1 MAKFFINRPVFAI
14 VIALFITIAG
24 FLCMFTLPVD
34 RYPTITPPQ
43 ISVRANYPGADSD
56 VVEQTVAEVIE
67 KQVTGVE
74 GFDNMSS
81 TSNADGS
88 YSLTVQFLS
97 GTDEDMANVRVQNAV
112 QQADASLPDTVRQ
125 LGVTTKKSSS
135 DMALVIGLTSPNGTY
150 DDVFLKNYFS
160 MNYLDELKNIKG
172 VGDVQEFGAEYG
184 MRIWLDP
191 TKMAQNGVTAAEV
204 ISAVQSQNQQVAAG
218 QLGSRPEAG
227 GQAFQYSII
236 VRGRLVT
243 PEEFGNIAL
252 RTNADGS
259 VLHLSDV
266 ARIELDAKNYNF
278 VSHSDGKEGS
288 GIGISLTTDANAI
301 ETINAIKAKLE
312 EDKKSFPA
320 DMDAQIIIDN
330 TDFINASINE
340 VLHTFVEALILVAII
355 VYLFLQNVR
364 STFIPMIAVPVSLL
378 GTFASFAILDFTI
391 NTLTLFAMVLAIGLV
406 VDDAIVVIEAVE
418 YEMRYNGKEPK
429 EATVIAMEKVQSP
442 VIGVAA
448 VLAAVFVPV
457 AFLGGVMGILYKQFA
472 LTIAVSVLISAF
484 VALSLTPTLCAMLLK
499 EGKKEADKNKLDR
512 FFDWF
517 NDTFDKMVEK
527 YGAILQRLGQKL
539 IVPMA
544 ILAGIAGCAGFL
556 FMRLPTAF
564 IPQEDN
570 GYFLASISLPE
581 GAVASRT
588 DQAVSEFTNYIASQP
603 GVDHYM
609 GLTGM
614 DILSSGHKPSAG
626 TAFFRLVNWDQRTT
640 EETQV
645 DTYIGKSFAYSALHP
660 TVNIIGM
667 NPPPI
672 PGLGASGGFTVYIQ
686 SKAGGST
693 EELYNV
699 VQQFLA
705 KANQRPEIANA
716 YTMFRMDTPSYN
728 FDIDREKAMK
738 NGVDLG
744 DIFTTLQTYYGGV
757 QINDFTIYGR
767 NFKVVAQA
775 ESDYRM
781 DPSDNKFLKVRDS
794 SGNMVPISNFIT
806 PKQTSSAAVL
816 TRFNNFPA
824 IKIGGSQATGYSS
837 GQALDALEEVAQET
851 LPTGYA
857 YVFAE
862 TSQQERESGDKT
874 IYALGLG
881 MLFVFLALAA
891 LYESWKVPFTV
902 LFGIPTGFFGAVLA
916 ATLLNVYNDI
926 YFQIGLL
933 TIIGLAAKNAILIVE
948 YAKVRADAGMEIHK
962 AAVEA
967 AQIRLRPILMTSLA
981 FILGCI
987 PLALSTGAG
996 SVSRSEMGITV
1007 VFGTLSA
1014 TVFSVFLTPML
1025 FIVIEKL
1032 HGFSSLKALKPH
1044 KDED

>member
-74 GFDNMSS
+74 GFDNMTS

-112 QQADASLPDTVRQ
+112 QQADPSLPDTVRE

-135 DMALVIGLTSPNGTY
+135 DIALVIGLTSPDGTF
-150 DDVFLKNYFS
+150 DDVWLKNYFS
-160 MNYLDELKNIKG
+160 MNYLDEIKNIKG

-184 MRIWLDP
+184 MRLWLDP
-191 TKMAQNGVTAAEV
+191 TKMAQNNVTAAEV
-204 ISAVQSQNQQVAAG
+204 LAAVEAQNQQVAAG
-218 QLGSRPEAG
+218 QLGARPEAG
-227 GQAFQYSII
+227 GQSFQYTIM
-236 VRGRLVT
+236 VRGRLAT
-243 PEEFGNIAL
+243 PEEFGNIVL
-252 RTNADGS
+252 RTNPDGS
-259 VLHLSDV
+259 MLHLSDV
-266 ARIELDAKNYNF
+266 ARVELDAKDYNF
-278 VSHSDGKEGS
+278 VSNSDGHQGS
-288 GIGISLTTDANAI
+288 GIGISLTTDANAM

-320 DMDAQIIIDN
+320 GMEATVIIDN
-330 TDFINASINE
+330 TDFIMASITE
-340 VLHTFVEALILVAII
+340 VIHTFVEALILVAII
-355 VYLFLQNVR
+355 VYLFLQNFR
-364 STFIPMIAVPVSLL
+364 STLIPMVAVPVSLL

-429 EATVIAMEKVQSP
+429 EATIIAMEKVQSP

-499 EGKKEADKNKLDR
+499 EGKKEADKGKLDR

-517 NDTFDKMVEK
+517 NRSFDKMVER
-527 YGAILQRLGQKL
+527 YGEILEKLGQKL
-539 IVPMA
+539 VVPMG
-544 ILAGIAGCAGFL
+544 ILIGLAACAGFL
-556 FMRLPTAF
+556 FLRLPTAF

-581 GAVASRT
+581 GATLSRT
-588 DQAVSEFTNYIASQP
+588 YQAVDEYTKYINSQP
-603 GVDHYM
+603 GMLHYM
-609 GLTGM
+609 GLAGM
-614 DILSSGHKPSAG
+614 DVLSSGHKTSAG
-626 TAFFRLVNWDQRTT
+626 TAFFRLQPWDDRTT
-640 EETQV
+640 PDTQV
-645 DTYIGKSFAYSALHP
+645 DSYIAKSFAYSALHP

-672 PGLGASGGFTVYIQ
+672 PGLGASGGFTIYIQ

-693 EELYNV
+693 QELYDI

-705 KANQRPEIANA
+705 KANERPEIGNA
-716 YTMFRMDTPSYN
+716 YTMFRMDTPAYN
-728 FDIDREKAMK
+728 FDIDRDKAMR
-738 NGVDLG
+738 NGVNVS

-767 NFKVVAQA
+767 NYKVVAQA
-775 ESDYRM
+775 ASDYRM
-781 DPSDNKFLKVRDS
+781 EPEDNKFLTVRDS

-824 IKIGGSQATGYSS
+824 IKIGGSQADGYSS
-837 GQALDALEEVAQET
+837 GQALNALEEVAQEV

-857 YVFAE
+857 YMFAE
-862 TSQQERESGDKT
+862 TSQQEREAGDKT
-874 IYALGLG
+874 VYALGLG

-902 LFGIPTGFFGAVLA
+902 LFGIPTGFFGAAAA
-916 ATLLNVYNDI
+916 ATALNVYNDI

-948 YAKVRADAGMEIHK
+948 YAKVRADAGMEVHK

-996 SVSRSEMGITV
+996 SVSRSEMGIAV
-1007 VFGTLSA
+1007 VFGTFSA
-1014 TVFSVFLTPML
+1014 TVFSIFLTPML
-1025 FIVIEKL
+1025 FIVIEKI
-1032 HGFSSLKALKPH
+1032 HGISFKRH
-1044 KDED
+1044 RTEE